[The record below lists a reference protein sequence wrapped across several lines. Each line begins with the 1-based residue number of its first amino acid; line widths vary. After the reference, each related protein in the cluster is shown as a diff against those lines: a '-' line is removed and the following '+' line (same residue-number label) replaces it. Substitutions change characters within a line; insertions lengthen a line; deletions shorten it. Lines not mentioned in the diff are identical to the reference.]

1 MRKVSF
7 ALFLFTMLIIILSIA
22 PAYAEEIP
30 IDDGTA
36 ISFSAGATISGDAVV
51 VSYEKQRDD
60 ITIDGVSWKWEASS
74 SSSGGAGVA
83 GGAAVAAGPRKW
95 DTDSNTVV
103 FPSTV
108 EGTFFFSMYYSDG
121 SGQRYRAKFEP
132 VTVTPGEDD
141 SANTRLDISLEQSDY
156 VCGDPVALTYEK
168 VDDITI
174 LSGWLAPD
182 DNRYGT
188 MLFSDR
194 DAGGS
199 PDQYPKSLDEWN
211 ATPVTLV
218 YVPQTP
224 GDYHWNLYYQ
234 DTEGR
239 YHTARS
245 ASIHVANPYTVNLS
259 IRGAE
264 TDDSVEAG
272 QPLSLEY
279 RIDGGE
285 DDFKVRFNWIISLED
300 SFTRHSD
307 AVISYD
313 RSGTFE
319 FTPNEQA
326 SFLGFSFSVTRNDS
340 TCFAEYSPR
349 KFSVTGGGDP
359 LTDLPGAIEI
369 TIDQNRVDVGDTI
382 TATYRK
388 LRDDVTILDGRW
400 QLKTNSPYPP
410 AVAGGASAQSWD
422 VPERTETERTY
433 NEGEVWFDLLYQD
446 SSGTYYKASSEHAI
460 VGDWKLITYNWSP
473 DNTIVTASRVSAV
486 DPSIV
491 EEETV
496 ETHASISPPTE
507 ENEGNAYYWASF
519 TNSAFNVNGACR
531 KSFAI
536 PSLSSMHILTLPS
549 SLRTIESSAFSGDE
563 RIDAVIVPSDC
574 NVICQNAFEN
584 CKQLKYIRIGADTII
599 EDGAFNGCQNVVVDC
614 KY

>member
-1 MRKVSF
+1 MKSDRSGEIEVSAYEQVGETVVRKDLF

-22 PAYAEEIP
+22 PAYAEDIP
-30 IDDGTA
+30 VDDGTA

-279 RIDGGE
+279 RINGGE

-300 SFTRHSD
+300 SFTRQSD

-326 SFLGFSFSVTRNDS
+326 SFLGFSFTVTRNDS

-349 KFSVTGGGDP
+349 KYSVTGGGDP

-369 TIDQNRVDVGDTI
+369 TIDQNRVDVGDTV
-382 TATYRK
+382 TATY
-388 LRDDVTILDGRW
+388 
-400 QLKTNSPYPP
+400 
-410 AVAGGASAQSWD
+410 
-422 VPERTETERTY
+422 
-433 NEGEVWFDLLYQD
+433 
-446 SSGTYYKASSEHAI
+446 
-460 VGDWKLITYNWSP
+460 
-473 DNTIVTASRVSAV
+473 
-486 DPSIV
+486 
-491 EEETV
+491 
-496 ETHASISPPTE
+496 ASI
-507 ENEGNAYYWASF
+507 ASEL
-519 TNSAFNVNGACR
+519 NGFR
-531 KSFAI
+531 
-536 PSLSSMHILTLPS
+536 HIL
-549 SLRTIESSAFSGDE
+549 
-563 RIDAVIVPSDC
+563 
-574 NVICQNAFEN
+574 
-584 CKQLKYIRIGADTII
+584 YI
-599 EDGAFNGCQNVVVDC
+599 
-614 KY
+614 